1 MEEEIK
7 KLKEELFYTPV
18 NAAAKLSEEEIAVAD
33 EFCEGYKKFLD
44 SAKTERDAVD
54 TIEDIAKANGFSEY
68 VFGQSHK
75 PGDRV
80 YYNNRGKSI
89 ILCVFGKRS
98 AADGVKINAA
108 HIDCP
113 RLDLKPNPLYE
124 DNGLGFFKTNY
135 YGGIK
140 KYQWTTIPLALHGV
154 IVKADGESVKVNIGE
169 DEGDPK
175 FIITDLL
182 PHLGREQAKR
192 TLGEGIKAEELN
204 VLIGSRPF
212 KGDDSSEAVKLNILK
227 ILNDKYG
234 VTGADFLSAEL
245 EAVPA
250 AKACD
255 IGFDRSMIG
264 ACGHDDRVD
273 AYPAVIAALDAKEPA
288 YTCLSVLTDK
298 EEIGSDGTTGLHSSY
313 MKYFINDVARA
324 EGLEGWQ
331 VLRKSECLSADVTA
345 AFDPTFPDVMD
356 KINSA
361 FINNG
366 VSLIKYTGHGGKG
379 GASDA
384 SAEFVGKIRRILDAA
399 GVVWQPGALGKVD
412 VGGGGTVAKYVA
424 ELDVDT
430 VDIGVPVLSMHAP
443 MEVVSK
449 LDVYMAYKA
458 FRAFFEQ

>member
-234 VTGADFLSAEL
+234 VTGDDFLSAEL

>member
-7 KLKEELFYTPV
+7 KLKDELFYKPE
-18 NAAAKLSEEEIAVAD
+18 NAAAKLSDEEIAAAD
-33 EFCEGYKKFLD
+33 AFCEGYKAFLD
-44 SAKTERDAVD
+44 TSKTERDACD
-54 TIEDIAKANGFSEY
+54 TIERIAKENGFAEY

-80 YYNNRGKSI
+80 YYNNRGKAI
-89 ILCVFGKRS
+89 IMCVFGKRS
-98 AADGVKINAA
+98 AADGVKITAA

-113 RLDLKPNPLYE
+113 RLDLKPNPIYE
-124 DNGLGFFKTNY
+124 DGGLGFFKTHY
-135 YGGIK
+135 YGGVK

-154 IVKADGESVKVNIGE
+154 IIKADGESVKVNIGE

-182 PHLGREQAKR
+182 PHLAAEQKKR
-192 TLGEGIKAEELN
+192 TLDDGIKAEELN
-204 VLIGSRPF
+204 LLIGSRPF
-212 KGDDSSEAVKLNILK
+212 KGDDGSEAVKLNILK

-245 EAVPA
+245 EVVPA
-250 AKACD
+250 YKACD

-273 AYPAVIAALDAKEPA
+273 AYPAVMAAVAAKEPE

-298 EEIGSDGTTGLHSSY
+298 EEIGSDGTTGLNSSY
-313 MKYFINDVARA
+313 MKYFINDIARA

-345 AFDPTFPDVMD
+345 AYDPTFPDVMD
-356 KINSA
+356 KLNSA
-361 FINNG
+361 YINNG
-366 VSLIKYTGHGGKG
+366 VSLIKYTGSRGKYG
-379 GASDA
+379 TSDA
-384 SAEFVGKIRRILDAA
+384 PAEFVGRIRRLLDAN
-399 GVVWQPGALGKVD
+399 GVVWQLGALGKVD
-412 VGGGGTVAKYVA
+412 AGGGGTVARFVA

-458 FRAFFEQ
+458 FAAFFSF